1 MQSSIWLKVTLKNGT
16 KLHQSVFFMSQ
27 HLQLDKSSIYI
38 GYSKKN
44 SRSLATWLLI
54 LLWTRWKSSWWR
66 AEEPSNWGSITL
78 LLSVDHVAEL
88 SGLKVGLL
96 GLVNLICQT
105 WSSLVESEFFFVSGL
120 VCPPTD
126 FWLMHVE
133 LAWCFLWWALMMG
146 LTCNPACCFQFGQ
159 TWQMPP
165 PPDGQKEKDVWIL
178 TLSKLLEY
186 FSYLLCCQVLTD
198 SQELLQSAIW

>member
-1 MQSSIWLKVTLKNGT
+1 M
-16 KLHQSVFFMSQ
+16 
-27 HLQLDKSSIYI
+27 KS
-38 GYSKKN
+38 
-44 SRSLATWLLI
+44 
-54 LLWTRWKSSWWR
+54 WR
-66 AEEPSNWGSITL
+66 ALKLRLNYPLAECWSCRRTL
-78 LLSVDHVAEL
+78 
-88 SGLKVGLL
+88 
-96 GLVNLICQT
+96 
-105 WSSLVESEFFFVSGL
+105 WVESWVIGPCQPNLSDMVVPSWKRIFFVSGL